1 MSFKFNKMKKL
12 LFALFFLVNVSCFS
26 QTIYNVILEQIAVGD
41 VNGPEAIAFDG
52 NGLMYTANED
62 GRIIVLNRDGSNP
75 QDYAQTGGRPLGLK
89 FDLQGNLIVADAFQG
104 LLSIDTT
111 GQITVLST
119 SFAGVPFMLTDDLD
133 IGSDGTIYF
142 SDASSLNSL
151 GNHTNDWGQPNG
163 RLLSYNPNTDV
174 TNLLLDNL
182 YFANGVALSHDESY
196 LLVNESAVNHIRRYW
211 LTGPNSGQTD
221 VFSNVNQFQ
230 GLPDNITYNDD
241 SLFWVATFFGPVI
254 ALDNNGHQMV
264 QILSYAV
271 KYASNFYGPFR
282 DAVGSN
288 KFLKTDKKNY
298 QMDFRNKDEALREV
312 ALDIKEGADMVMV
325 KPGLPYLDV
334 IKSVKDNFKI
344 PVLAYQVSGEYS
356 LLANGVM
363 QGYIHKNA
371 ILESLISFKRAG
383 ASAII
388 TYYADKISKI
398 INDKSF

>member
-1 MSFKFNKMKKL
+1 MKIKSNKMKKL

-89 FDLQGNLIVADAFQG
+89 FDSQGNLIVADAFQG

-196 LLVNESAVNHIRRYW
+196 LLVNESAVNHVRRYW

-254 ALDNNGHQMV
+254 ALDNNG
-264 QILSYAV
+264 QIVYQLNFN
-271 KYASNFYGPFR
+271 SNLLTENTSAIQYN
-282 DAVGSN
+282 DT
-288 KFLKTDKKNY
+288 L
-298 QMDFRNKDEALREV
+298 
-312 ALDIKEGADMVMV
+312 
-325 KPGLPYLDV
+325 YLGTLHDSL
-334 IKSVKDNFKI
+334 IGKI
-344 PVLAYQVSGEYS
+344 PIPTEI
-356 LLANGVM
+356 LLSNT
-363 QGYIHKNA
+363 
-371 ILESLISFKRAG
+371 E
-383 ASAII
+383 
-388 TYYADKISKI
+388 KISQKSEFTIYPNPTNENITISVNNHNGNINTEVYDIIGNRIQTTNKTTISLRDYSKGIYILKVAYGDRVEELKI
-398 INDKSF
+398 IKQ

>member
-196 LLVNESAVNHIRRYW
+196 LLVNESAVNHVRRYW

-230 GLPDNITYNDD
+230 GLPDNITYNND

-254 ALDNNGHQMV
+254 ALDNNG
-264 QILSYAV
+264 QIVYQLNFNSNLLTENTSAIQYNDTLYLGTLHDSLIGKIPIPTEILLSNTESISQKSDFTIYPNPTNENITISVNNHNGNINTEVYDIIGNRIQTTNKTTICLRDYSKGIYILKVA
-271 KYASNFYGPFR
+271 YGDR
-282 DAVGSN
+282 VEE
-288 KFLKTDKKNY
+288 LK
-298 QMDFRNKDEALREV
+298 V
-312 ALDIKEGADMVMV
+312 IKE
-325 KPGLPYLDV
+325 
-334 IKSVKDNFKI
+334 
-344 PVLAYQVSGEYS
+344 
-356 LLANGVM
+356 
-363 QGYIHKNA
+363 
-371 ILESLISFKRAG
+371 
-383 ASAII
+383 
-388 TYYADKISKI
+388 
-398 INDKSF
+398 

>member
-1 MSFKFNKMKKL
+1 MKIKSNKMKKL

-196 LLVNESAVNHIRRYW
+196 LLVNESAVNHVRRYW

-254 ALDNNGHQMV
+254 ALDNNG
-264 QILSYAV
+264 QIVYQLNFNSNLLTENTSAIQYNDTLYLGTLHDSLIGKIPIPTEILLSNTEKISQKSEFTIYPNPTNENITISVNNHNGNINTEVYDIIGNRIQTTNKTTICLRDYSKGIYILKVAYGDRVEEV
-271 KYASNFYGPFR
+271 K
-282 DAVGSN
+282 V
-288 KFLKTDKKNY
+288 
-298 QMDFRNKDEALREV
+298 
-312 ALDIKEGADMVMV
+312 IKE
-325 KPGLPYLDV
+325 
-334 IKSVKDNFKI
+334 
-344 PVLAYQVSGEYS
+344 
-356 LLANGVM
+356 
-363 QGYIHKNA
+363 
-371 ILESLISFKRAG
+371 
-383 ASAII
+383 
-388 TYYADKISKI
+388 
-398 INDKSF
+398 

>member
-254 ALDNNGHQMV
+254 ALDNNG
-264 QILSYAV
+264 QIVYQLNFNSNLLTENTSAIQYNDTLYLGTLHDSLIGKIPIPTEILLSNTESISQKSDFTIYPNPTNENITISVNNHNGNINTEVYDIIGNRIQTTNKTTICLRDYSKGIYILKVA
-271 KYASNFYGPFR
+271 YGDR
-282 DAVGSN
+282 VEE
-288 KFLKTDKKNY
+288 LK
-298 QMDFRNKDEALREV
+298 V
-312 ALDIKEGADMVMV
+312 IKE
-325 KPGLPYLDV
+325 
-334 IKSVKDNFKI
+334 
-344 PVLAYQVSGEYS
+344 
-356 LLANGVM
+356 
-363 QGYIHKNA
+363 
-371 ILESLISFKRAG
+371 
-383 ASAII
+383 
-388 TYYADKISKI
+388 
-398 INDKSF
+398 

>member
-89 FDLQGNLIVADAFQG
+89 FDSLGNLIVADAFQG

-196 LLVNESAVNHIRRYW
+196 LLVNESAVNHVRRYW

-254 ALDNNGHQMV
+254 ALDNNGQIVYQLNFNSNLLTENTSAV
-264 QILSYAV
+264 QYNDTLYLGPLHDSLIGKIPIPTEILLSNTESISQKSDFTIYPNPTKENITLNIHNFNGSIIAEVYDIIGNKLQTTNKINISLSDYANGIYILKV
-271 KYASNFYGPFR
+271 AYGDR
-282 DAVGSN
+282 VEQ
-288 KFLKTDKKNY
+288 LK
-298 QMDFRNKDEALREV
+298 V
-312 ALDIKEGADMVMV
+312 IKE
-325 KPGLPYLDV
+325 
-334 IKSVKDNFKI
+334 
-344 PVLAYQVSGEYS
+344 
-356 LLANGVM
+356 
-363 QGYIHKNA
+363 
-371 ILESLISFKRAG
+371 
-383 ASAII
+383 
-388 TYYADKISKI
+388 
-398 INDKSF
+398 

>member
-89 FDLQGNLIVADAFQG
+89 FDSNGNLIVADAFQG

-196 LLVNESAVNHIRRYW
+196 LLVNESAVNHVRRYW

-254 ALDNNGHQMV
+254 ALDNNGQIVYQLNFNSNLLTENTSAV
-264 QILSYAV
+264 QYNDTLYLGTLHDSLIGKIPIPTEILL
-271 KYASNFYGPFR
+271 SNTEKISQKSEFTIYPNPTNENITISVNNHNGNINTEVYDIIGNRIQTTNKTTICLRDYSKGIYILKVAYGDR
-282 DAVGSN
+282 VEQ
-288 KFLKTDKKNY
+288 LK
-298 QMDFRNKDEALREV
+298 V
-312 ALDIKEGADMVMV
+312 IKE
-325 KPGLPYLDV
+325 
-334 IKSVKDNFKI
+334 
-344 PVLAYQVSGEYS
+344 
-356 LLANGVM
+356 
-363 QGYIHKNA
+363 
-371 ILESLISFKRAG
+371 
-383 ASAII
+383 
-388 TYYADKISKI
+388 
-398 INDKSF
+398 

>member
-1 MSFKFNKMKKL
+1 MKIKSNKMKKL

-41 VNGPEAIAFDG
+41 VNGPEAIAFDE

-62 GRIIVLNRDGSNP
+62 GRIIVLNRNGSNP

-163 RLLSYNPNTDV
+163 RLLSYNPNTNV
-174 TNLLLDNL
+174 TSLLLDNL
-182 YFANGVALSHDESY
+182 YFANGVSLSHDESY
-196 LLVNESAVNHIRRYW
+196 LLVNESAVNHVRRYW

-254 ALDNNGHQMV
+254 ALDNNG
-264 QILSYAV
+264 QIVYQLNFNSNLLTENTSAIQYNDTLYLGTLHDSLIGKIPIPTEILLSNTEKISQKSDFTIYPNPTKENITLNIHNFNGSIIVEVYDIIGNKLQTTNKTNISLSDYANGIYILKVAYGDRVEEV
-271 KYASNFYGPFR
+271 KA
-282 DAVGSN
+282 
-288 KFLKTDKKNY
+288 
-298 QMDFRNKDEALREV
+298 
-312 ALDIKEGADMVMV
+312 IKE
-325 KPGLPYLDV
+325 
-334 IKSVKDNFKI
+334 
-344 PVLAYQVSGEYS
+344 
-356 LLANGVM
+356 
-363 QGYIHKNA
+363 
-371 ILESLISFKRAG
+371 
-383 ASAII
+383 
-388 TYYADKISKI
+388 
-398 INDKSF
+398 